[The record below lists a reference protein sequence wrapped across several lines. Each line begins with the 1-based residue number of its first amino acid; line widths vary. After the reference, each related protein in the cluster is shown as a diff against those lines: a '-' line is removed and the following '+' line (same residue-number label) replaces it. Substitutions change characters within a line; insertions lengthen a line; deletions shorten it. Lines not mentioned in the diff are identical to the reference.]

1 MEKIKL
7 TIFSICGAIGSF
19 ISFLLGGWTQ
29 TMTTLVAFMALDY
42 LTGLI
47 VAGVFKKS
55 KKTKSG
61 ALESHVGYKGMVKKG
76 IMLSMVYVAVR
87 LDITLEVDFIKNYTI
102 YGLIGI
108 ELISLVENWG
118 LMGLPV
124 PKALKNAI
132 DKLVNRE
139 EEARNV

>member
-7 TIFSICGAIGSF
+7 TIFNICGAIGSF

-61 ALESHVGYKGMVKKG
+61 ALESNVGYKGMVKKG

-87 LDITLEVDFIKNYTI
+87 LDITLEVDFIKDYTI

>member
-1 MEKIKL
+1 
-7 TIFSICGAIGSF
+7 
-19 ISFLLGGWTQ
+19 
-29 TMTTLVAFMALDY
+29 
-42 LTGLI
+42 
-47 VAGVFKKS
+47 
-55 KKTKSG
+55 
-61 ALESHVGYKGMVKKG
+61 
-76 IMLSMVYVAVR
+76 MVYVAVR
-87 LDITLEVDFIKNYTI
+87 LDITLEANFIKDYTI

>member
-7 TIFSICGAIGSF
+7 TIFNICGAIGSF

-55 KKTKSG
+55 KKLNLELWNPMLGTK
-61 ALESHVGYKGMVKKG
+61 AWLRKESCF
-76 IMLSMVYVAVR
+76 LWSMWP
-87 LDITLEVDFIKNYTI
+87 L
-102 YGLIGI
+102 GLI
-108 ELISLVENWG
+108 
-118 LMGLPV
+118 
-124 PKALKNAI
+124 
-132 DKLVNRE
+132 
-139 EEARNV
+139 

>member
-1 MEKIKL
+1 
-7 TIFSICGAIGSF
+7 
-19 ISFLLGGWTQ
+19 
-29 TMTTLVAFMALDY
+29 
-42 LTGLI
+42 
-47 VAGVFKKS
+47 
-55 KKTKSG
+55 
-61 ALESHVGYKGMVKKG
+61 
-76 IMLSMVYVAVR
+76 MVYVAVR

-132 DKLVNRE
+132 DKLTTNEGEVK
-139 EEARNV
+139 NV